1 MEIGCLKK
9 QLGRREG
16 RPIVRNLLFDNFQDT
31 HGAGLG
37 ADAAGD
43 ALGGRIL
50 FLQHHDLHGAGLNAL
65 AAAHA
70 VLLVDHVHA
79 GLGVLGDGIVLTG
92 LHALAALDADIGL
105 CTAILAGDDTD
116 AAVVLV
122 ELLVERSGAGAD
134 TGQTKK
140 QDVPA
145 APEPEQAAEP
155 AKVYTYEEVR
165 AILAEK
171 SRTGFRAEVKAL
183 LTAHGVKQLS
193 EVTDPEVYAAIV
205 AESEE
210 IGNG

>member
-1 MEIGCLKK
+1 MTKKDKSVLIDGLKK
-9 QLGRREG
+9 LS
-16 RPIVRNLLFDNFQDT
+16 QDI
-31 HGAGLG
+31 
-37 ADAAGD
+37 ADIA
-43 ALGGRIL
+43 
-50 FLQHHDLHGAGLNAL
+50 
-65 AAAHA
+65 A
-70 VLLVDHVHA
+70 VL
-79 GLGVLGDGIVLTG
+79 
-92 LHALAALDADIGL
+92 
-105 CTAILAGDDTD
+105 
-116 AAVVLV
+116 
-122 ELLVERSGAGAD
+122 EGAD

-205 AESEE
+205 AESVE